1 MSILLIGIEAFF
13 SIMLPGIFLA
23 LALLKK
29 TRLSLFEISVIGFI
43 FGLIFPPMAVWLE
56 SYLIPYIHIFSFS
69 ASLYNANVVLITI
82 IGIVL
87 CFQQRV
93 FTIKGTT
100 SYIFGVKQQPEEL
113 RSEDFKERIA
123 KLRSEIKSYGIDL
136 RIVNEHE
143 REEEELAARHRDE
156 MEMLRSAAPEE
167 RARISGM
174 HVEEERK
181 LVEEHEK
188 EERALLEGAAPKNKN
203 NNIMWTIL
211 LLLMLFSFGTRMLSI
226 GIAPRFFEFDP
237 YFDMMSTQYILTYG
251 YQLLYDHSAW
261 PTVATGTIHRIQP
274 IVPYLEA
281 YWYDIAN
288 TGGAHSALSTTLLS
302 DVSSFYPPITA
313 ALLVFVV
320 FLFIYH
326 EYGRFPALVGAAL
339 ATAMPVLITTFIAG
353 EQLLE
358 PWGIFAMFFF
368 YAAYLLAVNNPK
380 DSRLAILAGIAFA
393 STFLGAHYYT
403 VNAGVFAIYI
413 IFQGVVHVFR
423 REETGSFYKMNA
435 IVIAVAA
442 IFYILYAPYGATLTE
457 RIPSMFHIPIII
469 GLPLFSLIFIYIFD
483 KIPHLLKSRK
493 LIKEVNFGTYVMLL
507 VVLVAIVGVLAAF
520 TSIGEPLRVY
530 ISLSEHFT
538 TPSIPLFMTVQEYA
552 PTGANFNF
560 GASGLGPIANS
571 IGGLA
576 IIVWLVI
583 IVFFLLMLAAIYY
596 RNSKVSILAIAVV
609 IPLAVA
615 AMSEVKYLPHFGV
628 AYIIMLAFII
638 GELAIYVRNGYSF
651 RKQHESKPVNTTRAL
666 QALLVFG
673 ILLVLLE
680 WLVFVNVFS
689 AIGQNCNT
697 IATNGNSIGYDL
709 YCNVVPNAWLNA
721 MAWVKANVG
730 PYAPRVLSWW
740 DYGDWINWFGNS
752 NAVLRGDNAVATL
765 DYKTAAIYVLGSADG
780 YNSSVLAHYMDSIQT
795 KYVIFDN
802 ELQQK
807 WSALDFLACVAVN
820 ETSKAYAEAAGAQY
834 NQPYVLGTS
843 QCELSHDPVYAL
855 IPTAV
860 NNVNA
865 YCQFSNSSISAIK
878 VLLLAGNT
886 FLNETYCV
894 PSQIYTSAAPEPL
907 YNSNG
912 TKINAL
918 IVPTGQFYYGTVS
931 VSGQNFIDFMVLY
944 TPNGPNNSI
953 TDAPTEFYQSTYY
966 KGFFFGKLP
975 GFTLV
980 YPTNFTGM
988 NYVNKSNAVM
998 IYALNNYTG
1007 GLPPVTPKPPWVSNN
1022 YTIPG

>member
-1 MSILLIGIEAFF
+1 MSLLLVVIEAFLA
-13 SIMLPGIFLA
+13 IMIPGVLLSF
-23 LALLKK
+23 ALLKK
-29 TRLSLFEISVIGFI
+29 TSLPTFEIVVIGFI
-43 FGLIFPPMAVWLE
+43 FGLIFPPAAVWLE
-56 SYLIPYIHIFSFS
+56 SYLIPYIHAFSFS
-69 ASLYNANVVLITI
+69 AALYNANVIMLTI
-82 IGIVL
+82 IGFAL
-87 CFQQRV
+87 CLQQRV
-93 FTIKGTT
+93 FTLNDI
-100 SYIFGVKQQPEEL
+100 SNYIFGAKPHREEA
-113 RSEDFKERIA
+113 RIEEFGERIA
-123 KLRSEIKSYGIDL
+123 KLRKEIRSYNIDL
-136 RIVNEHE
+136 HIVNEHE
-143 REEEELAARHRDE
+143 REEKELAARHSEE
-156 MEMLRSAAPEE
+156 MSMLKSVSPEE
-167 RARISGM
+167 RARISAM
-174 HVEEERK
+174 HAEEERK
-181 LVEEHEK
+181 LIEEHEK
-188 EERALLEGAAPKNKN
+188 EEKSLLESTAKQKKSGNST
-203 NNIMWTIL
+203 MWTIL

-237 YFDMMSTQYILTYG
+237 YFDMISTEYILTYG

-261 PTVATGTIHRIQP
+261 PTVATGTVHRIQP

-281 YWYDIAN
+281 YWYDLASA
-288 TGGAHSALSTTLLS
+288 GPHSALSTTLLS

-320 FLFIYH
+320 FMFIYH

-358 PWGIFAMFFF
+358 PWGIFSMFFF

-380 DSRLAILAGIAFA
+380 DNRFAILAGIAFA

-413 IFQGVVHVFR
+413 IFQGIIHVFR
-423 REETGSFYKMNA
+423 REETRDFYKMNA
-435 IVIAVAA
+435 IVIAVSAV
-442 IFYILYAPYGATLTE
+442 FYVLYAPYGATLTE

-469 GLPLFSLIFIYIFD
+469 GLPLFSLLFIFIFE
-483 KIPHLLKSRK
+483 KLPHLLKSRK
-493 LIKEVNFGTYVMLL
+493 MIKEVNFSTYAEFLILLL
-507 VVLVAIVGVLAAF
+507 VIVGVLAAF
-520 TSIGEPLRVY
+520 TSFGEPLRVY

-560 GASGLGPIANS
+560 GAAGLGPIANS
-571 IGGLA
+571 VGGIA
-576 IIVWLVI
+576 IIVWAVM
-583 IVFFLLMLAAIYY
+583 IVFFILMIAAIFY
-596 RNSKVSILAIAVV
+596 RNSKVSILAIAMA

-651 RKQHESKPVNTTRAL
+651 GKKREMQESSTKRAL
-666 QALLVFG
+666 QAILVFG
-673 ILLVLLE
+673 ILLVILE

-697 IATNGNSIGYDL
+697 IATNFNSIGYDM

-780 YNSSVLAHYMDSIQT
+780 YNASVLAHYMNSIQT

-807 WSALDFLACVAVN
+807 WSALDFLGCVAVN
-820 ETSKAYAEAAGAQY
+820 ETSKAAAVAAGKQY
-834 NQPYVLGTS
+834 GQPYMLGTS

-855 IPTAV
+855 LPASI

-865 YCQFSNSSISAIK
+865 YCQFSNSSFTAVK

-894 PSQIYTSAAPEPL
+894 SSQIYTSTAPEPL
-907 YNSNG
+907 YTANG
-912 TKINAL
+912 TKINA
-918 IVPTGQFYYGTVS
+918 IIIPNGQFYYGQLS

-944 TPNGPNNSI
+944 TPNGPNDSI

-975 GFTLV
+975 DFTLV

-988 NYVNKSNAVM
+988 NYVNTTAAVM
-998 IYALNNYTG
+998 IYALDNYTG
-1007 GLPPVTPKPPWVSNN
+1007 GLPPVTPKPPWVNNN
-1022 YTIPG
+1022 YTMPG